1 MNGAECLF
9 ATLVRNGVDLCL
21 MNPGTSE
28 LEFVSALDRVKG
40 MRGVL
45 CLFEGVC
52 AAAADGSSRM
62 TGGPAATLFHTG
74 PGLGNALAYL
84 HNARK
89 ARSPIVAIVGQHT
102 AQHLLYES
110 PLKSDIAGIA
120 RPVSGWVREIEGAG
134 AIAEAASEAVSAA
147 VGPPGQIATL
157 IVPADC
163 SWSEAGDPGLVVA
176 RPAKR
181 APRTECVREAAR
193 VLRSGEAAGLFL
205 SGSALVGRGLEAAS
219 RLAASTGVRV
229 FTNRFFNRMERGRNR
244 FAPERIPY
252 FPEAAQPVLAGLKH
266 LVLVE
271 AEPPV
276 SFFGYRG
283 LRSLVAPEDCQYH
296 ELASAG
302 EDGQAALEALA
313 DECGTARPAFVER
326 ERPAIPSGSQL
337 TPALVGQAVAALLP
351 EGAIVSDEAVSSGE
365 AISACLDAAA
375 PHDFLAVTGG
385 AIGQGLPLAVGA
397 ALACPNRKVVALEG
411 DGSGMY
417 TLQSLWTMARERLDV
432 VSVILANRRYRVL
445 GIEMERS
452 GAAGALA
459 GEMID
464 IGRPE
469 LDWVKLAEGMGVAAT
484 RATTASEFA
493 AQFDAAMRERG
504 PRLIEAVITCPA
516 APSSSR

>member
-1 MNGAECLF
+1 MNGADCLLE
-9 ATLVRNGVDLCL
+9 TLVTNGVDLCL

-52 AAAADGSSRM
+52 AAAADGYSRM
-62 TGGPAATLFHTG
+62 TGRPAATLFHTG

-89 ARSPIVAIVGQHT
+89 ARSPMVVIVGQHT
-102 AQHLLYES
+102 AQHLAYES

-120 RPVSGWVREIEGAG
+120 RPVSGWVREIDSAA
-134 AIAEAASEAVSAA
+134 AIAEAASAAVTAA

-163 SWSEAGDPGLVVA
+163 SWSEAGDPGPLVP
-176 RPAKR
+176 RPARR
-181 APRTECVREAAR
+181 APRRECVAEAAR
-193 VLRSGEAAGLFL
+193 ILRAGESAGLFL
-205 SGSALVGRGLEAAS
+205 SGSALTGRGLEAAG
-219 RLAASTGVRV
+219 RLASTGVRV
-229 FTNRFFNRMERGRNR
+229 LTNRFFNRMERGRNR

-252 FPEAAQPVLAGLKH
+252 FPEMAQPMLAGLKH
-266 LVLVE
+266 LILVE

-283 LRSLVAPEDCQYH
+283 LRSLVAPEDCLYH
-296 ELASAG
+296 ELASAA
-302 EDGQAALEALA
+302 EDGQAALEMLA
-313 DECGTARPAFVER
+313 QECGATRPAFVER
-326 ERPAIPSGSQL
+326 ERPPVPSGSQL
-337 TPALVGQAVAALLP
+337 TPALIGQAVAALLP

-397 ALACPNRKVVALEG
+397 ALACPDRKVVALEG

-445 GIEMERS
+445 GIEMERTGS
-452 GAAGALA
+452 AGKLA

-484 RATTASEFA
+484 RAATATEFA
-493 AQFDAAMRERG
+493 AQFGAAMRERG
-504 PRLIEAVITCPA
+504 PRLIEAICPA

>member
-9 ATLVRNGVDLCL
+9 STLVRNGVDLCL

-52 AAAADGSSRM
+52 AAAADGYSRM

-89 ARSPIVAIVGQHT
+89 ARSPLVAIVGQHT
-102 AQHLLYES
+102 AQHLAYES

-120 RPVSGWVREIEGAG
+120 RPVSGWVREIESAG
-134 AIAEAASEAVSAA
+134 AIAEMASAAVSAA

-163 SWSEAGDPGLVVA
+163 SWSEAGDPGPVVA
-176 RPAKR
+176 RPTRR
-181 APRTECVREAAR
+181 APRRECVREAAR
-193 VLRSGEAAGLFL
+193 VLRAGEAAGLFL
-205 SGSALVGRGLEAAS
+205 SGSALVGRGLEAAG

-229 FTNRFFNRMERGRNR
+229 LTSRFFNRMERGRNR
-244 FAPERIPY
+244 FSPERIPY
-252 FPEAAQPVLAGLKH
+252 FPEMAQLLLSGLKH

-271 AEPPV
+271 AGPPV

-296 ELASAG
+296 ELASSE

-313 DECGTARPAFVER
+313 EECGCTLPAPLER
-326 ERPAIPSGSQL
+326 KPLHFAPSPQL
-337 TPALVGQAVAALLP
+337 TPADVGQAVAALLP

-365 AISACLDAAA
+365 IISACLDAAA
-375 PHDFLAVTGG
+375 PHDYLPVTGG

-397 ALACPNRKVVALEG
+397 ALACLDRKVVALEG
-411 DGSGMY
+411 DGSAMY
-417 TLQSLWTMARERLDV
+417 TFQSLWTMARERLDV

-445 GIEMERS
+445 GIEMERTGS
-452 GAAGALA
+452 AGARA

-464 IGRPE
+464 IGRPD

-493 AQFDAAMRERG
+493 AQFGAAMRERG
-504 PRLIEAVITCPA
+504 PRLIEAICPA

>member
-1 MNGAECLF
+1 MNGAECLL

-28 LEFVSALDRVKG
+28 LEFVSALDRVPG

-52 AAAADGSSRM
+52 AGAADGYSRM
-62 TGGPAATLFHTG
+62 TGHPAVTLFHTG

-89 ARSPIVAIVGQHT
+89 ARSPMLAIVGQHT
-102 AQHLLYES
+102 AQHLAYES
-110 PLKSDIAGIA
+110 PLKADIAGIA
-120 RPVSGWVREIEGAG
+120 RPVSSWVREIESAG
-134 AIAEAASEAVSAA
+134 AIACAASEAVTAA
-147 VGPPGQIATL
+147 VRPPGQLATL
-157 IVPADC
+157 IVPSDC
-163 SWSEAGDPGLVVA
+163 AWSEAGDPGPVAA
-176 RPAKR
+176 RPAR
-181 APRTECVREAAR
+181 NAPRAACIREAAR
-193 VLRSGEAAGLFL
+193 ILRGGEQAGLFL
-205 SGSALVGRGLEAAS
+205 SGTALVGRGLEAAA
-219 RLAASTGVRV
+219 RLAATTGVRV
-229 FTNRFFNRMERGRNR
+229 LTSRFFNRMERGRNR

-252 FPEAAQPVLAGLKH
+252 FPEAAQPMLAGLRQMI
-266 LVLVE
+266 LVE
-271 AEPPV
+271 AAPPV

-283 LRSLVAPEDCQYH
+283 LRSLMAPEDCAYH
-296 ELASAG
+296 ELASAE

-313 DECGTARPAFVER
+313 EECGATRPVFVER
-326 ERPAIPSGSQL
+326 ARPPVPSGPL
-337 TPALVGQAVAALLP
+337 TPAVIGQAVAALLP
-351 EGAIVSDEAVSSGE
+351 EGAIICDEAVSSGE

-397 ALACPNRKVVALEG
+397 ALACPDRKVLALEG

-417 TLQSLWTMARERLDV
+417 TLQALWTMARERLDV
-432 VSVILANRRYRVL
+432 VSVILANRHYRVL

-452 GAAGALA
+452 GAAGTRA

-469 LDWVKLAEGMGVAAT
+469 LDWVKLAGGMGVAAT
-484 RATTASEFA
+484 RAATASEFA
-493 AQFDAAMRERG
+493 AQLEAAMRERG
-504 PRLIEAVITCPA
+504 PRLIEAVI
-516 APSSSR
+516 

>member
-28 LEFVSALDRVKG
+28 LEFVSALDRVEG
-40 MRGVL
+40 MRGAL
-45 CLFEGVC
+45 CLFEGVV
-52 AAAADGSSRM
+52 AAAADGYARM
-62 TGGPAATLFHTG
+62 AGRPAATLFHMG

-89 ARSPIVAIVGQHT
+89 ARSPMVAIVGQHT
-102 AQHLLYES
+102 AQHLAYES
-110 PLKSDIAGIA
+110 PLKADIAGIA
-120 RPVSGWVREIEGAG
+120 RPVSGWVREIESAG
-134 AIAEAASEAVSAA
+134 AIAAATSAAVSAA
-147 VGPPGQIATL
+147 LGPPGQLATL

-163 SWSEAGDPGLVVA
+163 SWNEAGDPGPVVA
-176 RPAKR
+176 RPARR
-181 APRTECVREAAR
+181 APRSECVREAAR
-193 VLRSGEAAGLFL
+193 ILRTGEPAGLFL
-205 SGSALVGRGLEAAS
+205 SGSALVGRGLEAAA

-229 FTNRFFNRMERGRNR
+229 LASRFFNRMERGRNR

-252 FPEAAQPVLAGLKH
+252 FPEAAQPMLAGLRQMI
-266 LVLVE
+266 LVE
-271 AEPPV
+271 AEAPV

-283 LRSLVAPEDCQYH
+283 RRSLVAPEDCAVH
-296 ELASAG
+296 ELASEE
-302 EDGQAALEALA
+302 EDGQTALEALA
-313 DECGTARPAFVER
+313 DECGAVRPAFVER
-326 ERPAIPSGSQL
+326 ARPPLPSGPLL
-337 TPALVGQAVAALLP
+337 TPAAVGQTLAALLP
-351 EGAIVSDEAVSSGE
+351 EGAIISDEAVSSGE

-397 ALACPNRKVVALEG
+397 ALACPDRKVIALEG

-417 TLQSLWTMARERLDV
+417 TLQALWTMARERLDV

-452 GAAGALA
+452 GAAGDLA
-459 GEMID
+459 AAMID
-464 IGRPE
+464 IGRPD

-484 RATTASEFA
+484 RAATASEFA
-493 AQFDAAMRERG
+493 AQFQAAMRERG
-504 PRLIEAVITCPA
+504 PRLIEAVLETDLT
-516 APSSSR
+516 

>member
-9 ATLVRNGVDLCL
+9 ATLVRIGVDLCL

-28 LEFVSALDRVKG
+28 LEFVSALDRVEG

-45 CLFEGVC
+45 FLFEGVC
-52 AAAADGSSRM
+52 AGAADGYSRM
-62 TGGPAATLFHTG
+62 TGRPAVTLFHMG

-89 ARSPIVAIVGQHT
+89 ARSPMVAIVGQHT
-102 AQHLLYES
+102 AQHLAYES
-110 PLKSDIAGIA
+110 PLKADIAGIA
-120 RPVSGWVREIEGAG
+120 RPVSSWVREIETPG
-134 AIAEAASEAVSAA
+134 AIACAASEAVTAA
-147 VGPPGQIATL
+147 VRPPGQLATL

-163 SWSEAGDPGLVVA
+163 AWSEAGDPGPVAA
-176 RPAKR
+176 RPAR
-181 APRTECVREAAR
+181 GAPRAASVREAAR
-193 VLRSGEAAGLFL
+193 ILRGGEPAGLFL
-205 SGSALVGRGLEAAS
+205 SGTALVGRGLDAAA

-229 FTNRFFNRMERGRNR
+229 FTSRFFNRMERGRNR

-252 FPEAAQPVLAGLKH
+252 FPEAAQPMLAGLRH
-266 LVLVE
+266 LILVE
-271 AEPPV
+271 AAPPV

-283 LRSLVAPEDCQYH
+283 LRSLVAPEDCVYH
-296 ELASAG
+296 ELASAE

-313 DECGTARPAFVER
+313 EECGATRPAVVER
-326 ERPAIPSGSQL
+326 PRPPVPYGPQL
-337 TPALVGQAVAALLP
+337 TPALIGQAVAALLP
-351 EGAIVSDEAVSSGE
+351 EGAIICDEAVSSGE

-397 ALACPNRKVVALEG
+397 ALACPDRKVLALEG

-417 TLQSLWTMARERLDV
+417 TLQALWTMARERLDV

-452 GAAGALA
+452 GSAGARA
-459 GEMID
+459 AEMID

-469 LDWVKLAEGMGVAAT
+469 LDWVKLADGMGVAAT
-484 RATTASEFA
+484 RAATASEFT
-493 AQFDAAMRERG
+493 AQFEAAMRERG
-504 PRLIEAVITCPA
+504 PRLIETLI
-516 APSSSR
+516 